1 MEIDR
6 NLPVLITG
14 ATGYVAGWVVKHFLE
29 KGFTVHA
36 AIRDAENKTK
46 RQHLDQIANNC
57 MGEIKFFE
65 SDLLDEGSYSE
76 AMEGCQIVV
85 HTASPFLLE
94 TKDPQRDLIDP
105 ALKGTM
111 NVLNSVNKTDTVTR
125 VVITSSVAAIYGDAI
140 DSLNVENRTLDETI
154 WNTSSSLTNSEYSYS
169 KTLAEKKAWEMCKE
183 QDRWN
188 LITINPSFV
197 LGPALNPH
205 SNFQSKKVMLQ
216 MGDGDLKYG
225 APDIT
230 LGMVDVRDVGK
241 AHLNAALNP
250 KLSGRYILNS
260 ESVSFLKLGQ
270 ILIEAFGNSYPFPK
284 MKAPK
289 FLFWLLAP
297 FFGVKRSFVS
307 NNVGHVVFF
316 DNSKSIKDLKI
327 DYTPVNKSAVD
338 FFQQFI
344 DEKII

>member
-1 MEIDR
+1 MLGPNGSGKSTLIKIIAG
-6 NLPVLITG
+6 LITD
-14 ATGYVAGWVVKHFLE
+14 W
-29 KGFTVHA
+29 
-36 AIRDAENKTK
+36 D
-46 RQHLDQIANNC
+46 
-57 MGEIKFFE
+57 GEIKFFE

-111 NVLNSVNKTDTVTR
+111 NVLNSVNNTDTVTR

-230 LGMVDVRDVGK
+230 LGMVDVRDV
-241 AHLNAALNP
+241 AELHVLAMT
-250 KLSGRYILNS
+250 S
-260 ESVSFLKLGQ
+260 E
-270 ILIEAFGNSYPFPK
+270 
-284 MKAPK
+284 KAPGNRFIASANTLSMPEWTRILREAIPEYKKRLPKRTAPDLLIK
-289 FLFWLLAP
+289 FLGIFSKTAGFIAEQLGRTKQL
-297 FFGVKRSFVS
+297 
-307 NNVGHVVFF
+307 
-316 DNSKSIKDLKI
+316 DNSKAKNLLGWEPRSGEEALIASA
-327 DYTPVNKSAVD
+327 KSLIELNQVKAL
-338 FFQQFI
+338 
-344 DEKII
+344 